1 MVLSNYKCMH
11 IRIQNSEISIQG
23 LQSYSSTVSSNRIK
37 IQVIL
42 LILQL
47 ETDYFSSYSFQKCSI
62 RSSGTTV
69 FTETFRTAILHEE
82 VLQDSSAP
90 ILQGYPSIHIQPTHA
105 QSHYSTSREF
115 SIQNP
120 ILHAED
126 KELFEYYYY
135 IQRAKRPSFQKRN
148 STHRRQGDL
157 LEMHPCVLHD
167 LPRTFQSVMT
177 FQPFQA
183 ILQFYKVPVSPGNPT
198 HYSILRL
205 ECIFYKFYSSIGF
218 HRNLHRVP
226 IGQLQTTNIHSS
238 KKGRCCDIGQIDI
251 FSRIELF
258 PSNVLSSEKT
268 NCKND
273 IQ

>member
-1 MVLSNYKCMH
+1 M
-11 IRIQNSEISIQG
+11 
-23 LQSYSSTVSSNRIK
+23 NRIE

-69 FTETFRTAILHEE
+69 FTETSRTAILHEE

-90 ILQGYPSIHIQPTHA
+90 ILQGYPYTIHIHHT
-105 QSHYSTSREF
+105 TSREF

-148 STHRRQGDL
+148 SMHRRQGDL
-157 LEMHPCVLHD
+157 LEIHPCVLQD
-167 LPRTFQSVMT
+167 LPKTFQTFQSFQTFQPFQTFQSSMT

-183 ILQFYKVPVSPGNPT
+183 ILQVPVSPGNPP
-198 HYSILRL
+198 HSSILQL
-205 ECIFYKFYSSIGF
+205 ECIFYSLISF
-218 HRNLHRVP
+218 HRKAP
-226 IGQLQTTNIHSS
+226 PSTSWTIQTTN
-238 KKGRCCDIGQIDI
+238 
-251 FSRIELF
+251 
-258 PSNVLSSEKT
+258 VLQT
-268 NCKND
+268 F
-273 IQ
+273 IL